1 MIAAIT
7 AFLAQLFSNLW
18 NGVLTAIYTVA
29 QWFLDLVTAVAVFCV
44 ELFGGLLVWL
54 LGLLPRV
61 PENLPTTGPIPELF
75 AAANYYAPVSE
86 VVGFLAVLAAV
97 YVIRGTIEFV
107 KFLRGA

>member
-18 NGVLTAIYTVA
+18 NGVLTAIFTVA

-54 LGLLPRV
+54 LGLLPKV
-61 PENLPTTGPIPELF
+61 PKLPPVGAVPELF
-75 AAANYYAPVSE
+75 AVANYYAPISE
-86 VVGFLAVLAAV
+86 AVELLALLAVV
-97 YVIRGTIEFV
+97 YGIRGLIEFV